1 MVVWPACRWLGWGSM
16 SIVDSKKSLRWLTE
30 FKSKISIL
38 KCSLAFR
45 PISRQYRVASVDQS
59 TNWTVKVEMSPDTS
73 VTSKKSP
80 NVCESCPKM
89 ILIEKLK
96 ILTTLQK
103 LPKNVEDWAKF
114 LLPQALKSCPNFNKL
129 PTLVTLPD
137 TLKTNDRFQIRLL
150 SRKDHKFGENF
161 LIKVLSDTLLLFL
174 PLNIKHSLSHTL
186 SDSLKGF

>member
-1 MVVWPACRWLGWGSM
+1 M

-103 LPKNVEDWAKF
+103 LPKNVED
-114 LLPQALKSCPNFNKL
+114 LGKL
-129 PTLVTLPD
+129 I
-137 TLKTNDRFQIRLL
+137 ND
-150 SRKDHKFGENF
+150 
-161 LIKVLSDTLLLFL
+161 
-174 PLNIKHSLSHTL
+174 
-186 SDSLKGF
+186 KGFENLPKVQ